1 MWKAASLRSRSKANR
16 KTGKARP
23 LRRAFSFEP
32 LSSPGPEQGRPHDER
47 ACRRSR
53 GSPANAPAILRGAR
67 PGPRPAVVLA
77 PPCAWR
83 GLAATSRRGV
93 ALGAELAW
101 PSPENR
107 DSRHRPTRPPIPLVS
122 LLKRALGRRFLC
134 ATQQGGKSARRAE
147 RFKKPR
153 SLQASVFI
161 ALLAVILRC
170 KINKSCRSGHGNFC
184 HYIGDKVTVVR
195 PPKKDDE
202 AASRERPRVL

>member
-122 LLKRALGRRFLC
+122 LLKRALGRRFFMRD
-134 ATQQGGKSARRAE
+134 ATRWKISQARGKVQKAE
-147 RFKKPR
+147 VF
-153 SLQASVFI
+153 ASICVHCFAGSYI
-161 ALLAVILRC
+161 AVQ
-170 KINKSCRSGHGNFC
+170 NQ
-184 HYIGDKVTVVR
+184 
-195 PPKKDDE
+195 
-202 AASRERPRVL
+202 